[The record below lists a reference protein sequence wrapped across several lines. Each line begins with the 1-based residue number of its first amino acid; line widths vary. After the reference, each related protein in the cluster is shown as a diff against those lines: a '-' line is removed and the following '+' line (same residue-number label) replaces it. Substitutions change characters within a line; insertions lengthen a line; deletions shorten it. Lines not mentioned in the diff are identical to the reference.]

1 MTREEKRENSI
12 AVKKNTRKE
21 TRGGERREERRG
33 NESTKEN
40 CILFFNLLTPLSAA
54 QKTCWSYTVE

>member
-1 MTREEKRENSI
+1 MTREQKRENST
-12 AVKKNTRKE
+12 AVIKNTGKE
-21 TRGGERREERRG
+21 TSEAERREEERRG

-54 QKTCWSYTVE
+54 QKTC